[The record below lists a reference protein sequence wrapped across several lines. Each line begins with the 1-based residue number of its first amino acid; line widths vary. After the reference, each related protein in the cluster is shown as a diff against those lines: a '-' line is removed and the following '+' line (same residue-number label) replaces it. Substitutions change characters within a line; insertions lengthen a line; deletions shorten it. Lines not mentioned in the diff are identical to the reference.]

1 MGRDDVVKQLRQLK
15 QMRLQVARLEEAM
28 AELTEEEC
36 NILATLYLH
45 PKRNNVDKLCEML
58 EVERTT
64 VYRRRDKA
72 LKKLGDFLGQ

>member
-1 MGRDDVVKQLRQLK
+1 MGRDEVVKQLRQLK